1 MKGDGN
7 KYLNTLNRIFG
18 PAVKKA
24 MPVMLKVALGSVGVL
39 FVAALVLMY
48 SDKRYVE
55 GWTHSESMGFMLMKL
70 VTFLLYLIPIGLGCV
85 ILWWLLIVVINW
97 HFERRKPQGE
107 LERDNIQVALPSKEL
122 KVSKPLAPIDEDKL
136 KPYFKASF
144 KGMGQNINHF
154 PDLIRELEHIRKGSA
169 TDVGRAAYMIYNS
182 SHMTKKPQTFAKWM
196 RAFFEILD
204 VPVPKD
210 MSQNKYE
217 PTKEIKDR
225 LYFLQ

>member
-1 MKGDGN
+1 MG
-7 KYLNTLNRIFG
+7 RIFG
-18 PAVKKA
+18 PAVEKA

-48 SDKRYVE
+48 SDKRFGD
-55 GWTHSESMGFMLMKL
+55 GWGHAEAMAFM
-70 VTFLLYLIPIGLGCV
+70 FQRAAV
-85 ILWWLLIVVINW
+85 ILMWLVLVALVVAVIWFVAYMAINSRT
-97 HFERRKPQGE
+97 ENCKPQ
-107 LERDNIQVALPSKEL
+107 LESQPTVQPTAETKEL
-122 KVSKPLAPIDEDKL
+122 KPLAPIDEDKL

-154 PDLIRELEHIRKGSA
+154 PDMIRELEHIRKGSA

-182 SHMTKKPQTFAKWM
+182 SHMTRKPQTFARWM

-204 VPVPKD
+204 VPLPKD

>member
-7 KYLNTLNRIFG
+7 KYLNTLKRLFG
-18 PAVKKA
+18 PAVEKA
-24 MPVMLKVALGSVGVL
+24 MPVVLKVAFGAVGVL
-39 FVAALVLMY
+39 FVTALVLIY
-48 SDKRYVE
+48 SDKRFGD
-55 GWTHSESMGFMLMKL
+55 GWGHAEAMAFMFQRA
-70 VTFLLYLIPIGLGCV
+70 TV
-85 ILWWLLIVVINW
+85 ILMWLVLVALVVTVIWFAVYMVINSRT
-97 HFERRKPQGE
+97 ENRKPQ
-107 LERDNIQVALPSKEL
+107 LESQPTVQPTAESKEP
-122 KVSKPLAPIDEDKL
+122 KPLAPIDEEKL
-136 KPYFKASF
+136 QPYFKASF

-182 SHMTKKPQTFAKWM
+182 SHMTKKPQTFARWM

-204 VPVPKD
+204 VPLPKD

>member
-1 MKGDGN
+1 MRSAEN
-7 KYLNTLNRIFG
+7 KYLKTISRVFW
-18 PAVKKA
+18 PAVEKA
-24 MPVMLKVALGSVGVL
+24 MPVILKVAFGSIGVL
-39 FVAALVLMY
+39 FVAALVLVY
-48 SDKRYVE
+48 SDKRFGD
-55 GWTHSESMGFMLMKL
+55 GWGHPEAMAFMFQRAAVIVMWL
-70 VTFLLYLIPIGLGCV
+70 VLVALVVAV
-85 ILWWLLIVVINW
+85 IWFMAFVIINSRI
-97 HFERRKPQGE
+97 EARKPQPE
-107 LERDNIQVALPSKEL
+107 SQSVIQSTVTPKEP
-122 KVSKPLAPIDEDKL
+122 KQLAPIDEERL

-154 PDLIRELEHIRKGSA
+154 PDLIKELEHIRKGSA

-204 VPVPKD
+204 VPLPKD

>member
-1 MKGDGN
+1 MG
-7 KYLNTLNRIFG
+7 RIFG
-18 PAVKKA
+18 PAVEKA
-24 MPVMLKVALGSVGVL
+24 MPVMLKVALGSIGVL
-39 FVAALVLMY
+39 FVSALVLIY
-48 SDKRYVE
+48 SDKRFGD
-55 GWTHSESMGFMLMKL
+55 GWGHAEAMVFM
-70 VTFLLYLIPIGLGCV
+70 FQRAAV
-85 ILWWLLIVVINW
+85 ILMWLVLVALVVAAIWLVAYMAINS
-97 HFERRKPQGE
+97 RIQNRKPQPE
-107 LERDNIQVALPSKEL
+107 SQQAIQSIADYKEP
-122 KVSKPLAPIDEDKL
+122 KPIDEEKL

-182 SHMTKKPQTFAKWM
+182 SHMTRKPQTFARWM

>member
-1 MKGDGN
+1 MG
-7 KYLNTLNRIFG
+7 RIFG
-18 PAVKKA
+18 PAVEKA
-24 MPVMLKVALGSVGVL
+24 MPVMLKVAFGCIGVL
-39 FVAALVLMY
+39 FVTALVLIY
-48 SDKRYVE
+48 SDKRFGD
-55 GWTHSESMGFMLMKL
+55 GWGHAEAMAFMIQRA
-70 VTFLLYLIPIGLGCV
+70 TV
-85 ILWWLLIVVINW
+85 ILMWLVLVALVVTVIWLAVYMVINSRT
-97 HFERRKPQGE
+97 ENRKPQ
-107 LERDNIQVALPSKEL
+107 LESQPTVQPTAETKEL
-122 KVSKPLAPIDEDKL
+122 KPLAPIDEEKL

-154 PDLIRELEHIRKGSA
+154 PDLIRELEHIRKGSV

-182 SHMTKKPQTFAKWM
+182 SHMTRKPQTFARWM
-196 RAFFEILD
+196 RTFFEILD

>member
-1 MKGDGN
+1 MRSAEN
-7 KYLNTLNRIFG
+7 KYLKTISRVFG
-18 PAVKKA
+18 PAVEKA
-24 MPVMLKVALGSVGVL
+24 MPVILKVAFGSIGVL
-39 FVAALVLMY
+39 FVTALVLIY
-48 SDKRYVE
+48 SDKRFGD
-55 GWTHSESMGFMLMKL
+55 GWGHAEAMAFMIQRATVIFMWL
-70 VTFLLYLIPIGLGCV
+70 VLVALVVAV
-85 ILWWLLIVVINW
+85 IWLAVYMVINSRI
-97 HFERRKPQGE
+97 ENRKPQFE
-107 LERDNIQVALPSKEL
+107 SQPTVQPTVETKEL
-122 KVSKPLAPIDEDKL
+122 KPLAPIDEEKL
-136 KPYFKASF
+136 QPYFKASF

-169 TDVGRAAYMIYNS
+169 TDVGRAAYMIYTS
-182 SHMTKKPQTFAKWM
+182 SHMTRKPQTFAKWM

>member
-18 PAVKKA
+18 PEMGKA
-24 MPVMLKVALGSVGVL
+24 MAVVLKVAFGAVGVL
-39 FVAALVLMY
+39 FVTALVLIY
-48 SDKRYVE
+48 SDKRLGD
-55 GWTHSESMGFMLMKL
+55 GWEHPEAVAYMFQRAAVVLMWL
-70 VTFLLYLIPIGLGCV
+70 VLAALVVTV
-85 ILWWLLIVVINW
+85 IWFVAYMAINS
-97 HFERRKPQGE
+97 RIQNRKPQPE
-107 LERDNIQVALPSKEL
+107 SQQAIQSIADYKEP
-122 KVSKPLAPIDEDKL
+122 KPIDEEKL

-154 PDLIRELEHIRKGSA
+154 SDLIRELEHIRKGSA
-169 TDVGRAAYMIYNS
+169 TDVGRAAYMIYTS
-182 SHMTKKPQTFAKWM
+182 SHMTRKPQTFAKWM
-196 RAFFEILD
+196 RTFFEILE

-210 MSQNKYE
+210 TSQNKYE

>member
-1 MKGDGN
+1 MKVAEN
-7 KYLNTLNRIFG
+7 KCLRTMGRIFG
-18 PAVKKA
+18 PAVEKA
-24 MPVMLKVALGSVGVL
+24 MPVMLKVALGSIGVL
-39 FVAALVLMY
+39 FVTALVLIY
-48 SDKRYVE
+48 SDKRFWD
-55 GWTHSESMGFMLMKL
+55 GWGHAEAMAFM
-70 VTFLLYLIPIGLGCV
+70 FQRAAV
-85 ILWWLLIVVINW
+85 ILMWLVLVALVVTVIWLVAYMAINSRA
-97 HFERRKPQGE
+97 ENRKPQ
-107 LERDNIQVALPSKEL
+107 LESQPTVQPTAEPKEL
-122 KVSKPLAPIDEDKL
+122 KLLAPIDEEKL

-182 SHMTKKPQTFAKWM
+182 SHMTRKPQIFARWM
-196 RAFFEILD
+196 RTFFEILD

>member
-18 PAVKKA
+18 PAMGKA
-24 MPVMLKVALGSVGVL
+24 MPVMLKVAFGAVGVL
-39 FVAALVLMY
+39 FVTALVLIY
-48 SDKRYVE
+48 SDKRFGD
-55 GWTHSESMGFMLMKL
+55 GWGHAEAMAFMIQRA
-70 VTFLLYLIPIGLGCV
+70 TV
-85 ILWWLLIVVINW
+85 ILMWLVLVALVVAVIWFVAYMAINSRT
-97 HFERRKPQGE
+97 ENRKPQ
-107 LERDNIQVALPSKEL
+107 LESQPTVQPTAETKEL
-122 KVSKPLAPIDEDKL
+122 KPLAPIDEEKL

-217 PTKEIKDR
+217 PTKEIRDR

>member
-18 PAVKKA
+18 PAMGKA
-24 MPVMLKVALGSVGVL
+24 MPVMLKVAFGAVGVL
-39 FVAALVLMY
+39 FVTALVLIY
-48 SDKRYVE
+48 SDKRFGD
-55 GWTHSESMGFMLMKL
+55 GWGHAEAMAFMIQRA
-70 VTFLLYLIPIGLGCV
+70 TV
-85 ILWWLLIVVINW
+85 ILMCLVLVALVVAVIWFVAYMAINSRT
-97 HFERRKPQGE
+97 ENRKPQ
-107 LERDNIQVALPSKEL
+107 LESQPTVQPTAETKEL
-122 KVSKPLAPIDEDKL
+122 KPLAPIDEEKL

-217 PTKEIKDR
+217 PTKEIRDR

>member
-1 MKGDGN
+1 MKGAEN
-7 KYLNTLNRIFG
+7 KCLKTISRVFG
-18 PAVKKA
+18 PVVEKV
-24 MPVMLKVALGSVGVL
+24 MPVMLKVALGAVGVL
-39 FVAALVLMY
+39 FVAALVLIY
-48 SDKRYVE
+48 SDKRFGE
-55 GWTHSESMGFMLMKL
+55 GWGHAEAIAFMFQRA
-70 VTFLLYLIPIGLGCV
+70 TV
-85 ILWWLLIVVINW
+85 ILMWLVLVALVVAVIWFVVYMAINSRT
-97 HFERRKPQGE
+97 ENRKPQ
-107 LERDNIQVALPSKEL
+107 LESQPTVQPTAETKEL
-122 KVSKPLAPIDEDKL
+122 KPLAPIDEDKL

-210 MSQNKYE
+210 MSQNKYK
-217 PTKEIKDR
+217 PTKEIRDR

>member
-18 PAVKKA
+18 PEMEKA
-24 MPVMLKVALGSVGVL
+24 MPVVLKVAFGAVGVL
-39 FVAALVLMY
+39 FVTALVLIY
-48 SDKRYVE
+48 SDKRFGD
-55 GWTHSESMGFMLMKL
+55 GWEHPEAVAYMFQRAAVVLMWLMLVAL
-70 VTFLLYLIPIGLGCV
+70 VVTV
-85 ILWWLLIVVINW
+85 IWFVAYMVINS
-97 HFERRKPQGE
+97 RTQNRKPQ
-107 LERDNIQVALPSKEL
+107 LESQQAIQSIADYKE
-122 KVSKPLAPIDEDKL
+122 PNPIDEEKL
-136 KPYFKASF
+136 KLYFKASF

-204 VPVPKD
+204 VPLPKD

>member
-18 PAVKKA
+18 PAMGKA
-24 MPVMLKVALGSVGVL
+24 MPVVLKVAFGAVGVL
-39 FVAALVLMY
+39 FVTALVLIY
-48 SDKRYVE
+48 SDKRFGD
-55 GWTHSESMGFMLMKL
+55 GWEHPEAVAYMFQRAVVVLMWL
-70 VTFLLYLIPIGLGCV
+70 VLAALVVTV
-85 ILWWLLIVVINW
+85 IWFVAYMAINS
-97 HFERRKPQGE
+97 RIQNRKPQ
-107 LERDNIQVALPSKEL
+107 LESQPTVQPTAESKEP
-122 KVSKPLAPIDEDKL
+122 KPLAPIDEDKL

-182 SHMTKKPQTFAKWM
+182 SHMTKKPQTFARWM
-196 RAFFEILD
+196 RAFFDILD

-217 PTKEIKDR
+217 PTKEIRDR
-225 LYFLQ
+225 LYFLK